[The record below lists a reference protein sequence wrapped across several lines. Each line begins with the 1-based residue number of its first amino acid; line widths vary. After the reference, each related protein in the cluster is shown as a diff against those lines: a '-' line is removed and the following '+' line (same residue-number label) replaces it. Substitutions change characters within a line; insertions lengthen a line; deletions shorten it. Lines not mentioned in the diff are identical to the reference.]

1 MDNLR
6 NEIYTENDIY
16 YAIADGEV
24 YIEPNIRCALS
35 EIEDYFYHAY
45 PDDSEF
51 LIDFKTMYVEAVLG
65 SADDPVTSGYME
77 FKDGSYM
84 RLELSPTW
92 STGELPI
99 ITNMAF
105 SLFFG
110 LMDPTTETVTEYR
123 LGSATGLASNKR
135 YWLPSPGTFPA
146 QWEMTEL
153 LYIPGDTFRLYFG
166 WWDIA
171 IPKFRY
177 IFTPYS
183 SGGGVYKLED
193 WKNSL
198 NRNVL
203 SSGLQS
209 GIDVAT
215 ETGQLLAAYLC
226 GGYTGST
233 EYPGEDSEA
242 GGGDGTYYNVN
253 DAIEFTPI
261 QNIQAIDFGFNTIY
275 NPREA
280 DMRAISDWLWSG
292 DYTDS
297 VKLNQIS
304 PMENILNIAIVALP
318 ESKIEKELSYIKI
331 AGIPS
336 GVQSRKVTNQYV
348 ELNCGTLPVSE
359 YWGGYLDYDA
369 NFSIWLPYIGFR
381 SLKPADILRGDL
393 TVRYVIDLLTGAAV
407 CEIRSILPDPQI
419 KNRVVP
425 HILYSYNC
433 NVFYNIAISCSNYMN
448 MYNQQFNATVSG
460 ISNFVAAGAQIAGAA
475 ASGNVLGVV
484 GGALNLVSGGAR
496 AKQSYDSAKP
506 EFGRG
511 GNSGGNSGFFSYK
524 KPYLVRSQPKEQS
537 PKNYKKLQGVPAEI
551 YAKLSTLSGY
561 TEIDK
566 VIVDTLIHCTSEEK
580 TSILAML
587 SSGIYL

>member
-1 MDNLR
+1 MP

-24 YIEPNIRCALS
+24 YIEPNIRCVLS
-35 EIEDYFYHAY
+35 EIEEYIYHAY

-51 LIDFKTMYVEAVLG
+51 LIDFESMFIEAVLG
-65 SADDPVTSGYME
+65 PADDPITNGYME

-92 STGELPI
+92 SSGEIPL

-105 SLFFG
+105 SLYFG
-110 LMDPTTETVTEYR
+110 LKDPTTETVTEYL
-123 LGSATGLASNKR
+123 LGTHTGLPANKR
-135 YWLPSPGTFPA
+135 YWLPDPSSTPPSWA
-146 QWEMTEL
+146 MTEL

-166 WWDIA
+166 WWNIA
-171 IPKFRY
+171 TPKFRY
-177 IFTPYS
+177 IFVPYS
-183 SGGGVYKLED
+183 SGAGVFNLEE

-203 SSGLQS
+203 SSGTQS
-209 GIDVAT
+209 VINIST
-215 ETGQLLAAYLC
+215 KTGQLLAAYLC
-226 GGYTGST
+226 GGYSGST

-253 DAIEFTPI
+253 DAIDFTPI
-261 QNIQAIDFGFNTIY
+261 PNIQAIDFGFNTIY

-280 DMRAISDWLWSG
+280 DMRALSDWLWSG
-292 DYTDS
+292 SYTDS

-318 ESKIEKELSYIKI
+318 ESKIEKELSIIKI
-331 AGIPS
+331 AGVSSNI
-336 GVQSRKVTNQYV
+336 QSRKVTNQYV

-369 NFSIWLPYIGFR
+369 NFTIWLPYIGFR
-381 SLKPADILRGDL
+381 SLRPDDLLRGDL

-419 KNRVVP
+419 RDRYVP

-460 ISNFVAAGAQIAGAA
+460 LSNFVNSAVKIGGSLAT
-475 ASGNVLGVV
+475 GNVLGAVNGVIGMV
-484 GGALNLVSGGAR
+484 GGGAK
-496 AKQSYDSAKP
+496 AKQDYDSAKP

-551 YAKLSTLSGY
+551 YSKLSTLSGY

-566 VIVDTLIHCTSEEK
+566 VIVDTLVHCTAEEK

-587 SSGIYL
+587 SSGVYL

>member
-1 MDNLR
+1 M
-6 NEIYTENDIY
+6 
-16 YAIADGEV
+16 
-24 YIEPNIRCALS
+24 LS
-35 EIEDYFYHAY
+35 EIEDYRHHAY
-45 PDDSEF
+45 PDDEEYH
-51 LIDFKTMYVEAVLG
+51 IDFKTMYVEATLG
-65 SADDPVTSGYME
+65 SRDDPVTNGYME

-92 STGELPI
+92 SSGDLLI

-105 SLFFG
+105 SLYFG
-110 LMDPTTETVTEYR
+110 LMDPTTETVTEYP
-123 LGSATGLASNKR
+123 LSFTTGLPGYKR
-135 YWLPSPGTFPA
+135 YWLPNPSTIPPG
-146 QWEMTEL
+146 WEMTEL

-166 WWDIA
+166 WWNTA
-171 IPKFRY
+171 VPKFRY

-183 SGGGVYKLED
+183 SGGGEYKLTA
-193 WKNSL
+193 WKDSL

-203 SSGLQS
+203 SSGIQS
-209 GIDVAT
+209 GIDVGT
-215 ETGQLLAAYLC
+215 VTGQLLAAYLC
-226 GGYTGST
+226 GGYSGST

-253 DAIEFTPI
+253 DEIDFTPI
-261 QNIQAIDFGFNTIY
+261 PHIQAIDFGFNTIY

-280 DMRAISDWLWSG
+280 DMRALSDWLWSG
-292 DYTDS
+292 SYTDS

-318 ESKIEKELSYIKI
+318 ESMIEKQLSIIKI
-331 AGIPS
+331 AGVSSNI
-336 GVQSRKVTNQYV
+336 QSRKVTKQYV

-359 YWGGYLDYDA
+359 YWGGYLDYNA

-381 SLKPADILRGDL
+381 SLRPDDLLRGDL

-407 CEIRSILPDPQI
+407 CEIRSILPDPQV
-419 KNRVVP
+419 KNKYVK

-460 ISNFVAAGAQIAGAA
+460 ISNFVNNAAKIGGSLAT
-475 ASGNVLGVV
+475 GNVLGAVNGVLGMV
-484 GGALNLVSGGAR
+484 GGSAK
-496 AKQSYDSAKP
+496 AKQDYDSAKP
-506 EFGRG
+506 EYGRG

-551 YAKLSTLSGY
+551 YAKLFTLSGY

-566 VIVDTLIHCTSEEK
+566 VIVDTLVHCTAEEK
-580 TSILAML
+580 TSILSML
-587 SSGIYL
+587 SSGVYL